1 MIREQTPSDASITIT
16 CLVEQC
22 HICSPLIV
30 AQDPPHHHHHHS
42 PPPPPSKFPFF
53 SYQRY
58 KLKGQSGNTHCC
70 LVQQASR
77 GFLTRRLP
85 LERCSRLREPSPG
98 CKCMAA
104 RPDSTT
110 QIRSM
115 WWGSLRSLSLH
126 LSLHQLR
133 SYLHMLPMHT
143 HPRAYAARRVMALH
157 ISREIAPISVH
168 VSART
173 KGSDTQNTILSF
185 F

>member
-30 AQDPPHHHHHHS
+30 AQDPLPTPQKS
-42 PPPPPSKFPFF
+42 PFF

-98 CKCMAA
+98 CKCVAA

-143 HPRAYAARRVMALH
+143 HPRTCAVRQVMALH
-157 ISREIAPISVH
+157 GTREIAQMPVH
-168 VSART
+168 VSVQT
-173 KGSDTQNTILSF
+173 KGSDTQNTILLFVFLSPSTHI
-185 F
+185 

>member
-1 MIREQTPSDASITIT
+1 MPYLFSSHRCPRA
-16 CLVEQC
+16 
-22 HICSPLIV
+22 
-30 AQDPPHHHHHHS
+30 
-42 PPPPPSKFPFF
+42 PPPSPFF

-98 CKCMAA
+98 CKRMAA

-143 HPRAYAARRVMALH
+143 HPRAYAVRQVIVFHVA
-157 ISREIAPISVH
+157 REIAQMPVH
-168 VSART
+168 VSVRT
-173 KGSDTQNTILSF
+173 KGSDIESTILPGF
-185 F
+185 FLSPSTHLDIVHPLAFQDTCDSN